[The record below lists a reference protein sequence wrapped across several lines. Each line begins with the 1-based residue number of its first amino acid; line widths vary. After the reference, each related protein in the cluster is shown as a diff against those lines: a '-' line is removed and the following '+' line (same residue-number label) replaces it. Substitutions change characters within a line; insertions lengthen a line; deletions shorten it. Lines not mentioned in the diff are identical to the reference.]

1 MKRRRQAKMTKTEFE
16 RFKRTLQAA
25 KGGERRQPT
34 AADSPTVIYSDALL
48 RRLVVVEQGGQL
60 WLCPRRPGGW
70 SARSKL
76 TMTTEAQAQRVRPAT
91 DIDAATLGIK

>member
-1 MKRRRQAKMTKTEFE
+1 M
-16 RFKRTLQAA
+16 LQAQA
-25 KGGERRQPT
+25 DERRQPT
-34 AADSPTVIYSDALL
+34 PADSPTVIYSDALL
-48 RRLVVVEQGGQL
+48 RTLVVVEHGGQL

-70 SARSKL
+70 SARSKV